1 MLSHFS
7 IDDAPIPLRCKR
19 CPGKGSAAQESSRFG
34 SYLRRGKEVDMKS
47 MTSRRRVSILLAL
60 VSIAALV
67 AMPVYAPGK
76 VEKIMVSTSGGPVGG
91 TAYIVY
97 STMAAIVSQYS
108 DKVRVSCEGG
118 GGTAENYE
126 RIEPGKLDFGNGI
139 DPTCYEAYTG
149 TGAYEGK
156 PHKHLRF
163 LTFHHYA
170 VFWFCTLK
178 KSGFN
183 NLSDLKGKRVSPG
196 MPGSSSTILAE
207 RVLKTNGLD
216 VQKDCKVTYLTYSDM
231 VKALKD
237 GTIDAGMIGG
247 GHLTGLPSALLD
259 LVSTHD
265 VKIIPLVDKGA
276 PIRVGWTVIPKGT
289 VKGTDVDT
297 PTWTILSF
305 CIVRDTVPE
314 DVVYEIIKQWLTHLP
329 EFYKGHAVCKHM
341 TLDRVFNA
349 ATIPVHRGA
358 VKYYKEIGIWDKR
371 PAGVESE

>member
-1 MLSHFS
+1 
-7 IDDAPIPLRCKR
+7 
-19 CPGKGSAAQESSRFG
+19 
-34 SYLRRGKEVDMKS
+34 MKS

-163 LTFHHYA
+163 LTFHHFA
-170 VFWFCTLK
+170 VQWLCTLK
-178 KSGFN
+178 KSGLN
-183 NLSDLKGKRVSPG
+183 TLSDLKGKRVSPG
-196 MPGSSSTILAE
+196 PPGTSATIVAE
-207 RVLKTNGLD
+207 RVLKANGLD
-216 VQKDCKVTYLTYSDM
+216 VQKDCKATYLTYSDC
-231 VKALKD
+231 VKALRD
-237 GTIDAGMIGG
+237 GNIEAGLIMGG
-247 GHLTGLPSALLD
+247 APTGPPSAVMD
-259 LVSTHD
+259 LMSMHD
-265 VKIIPLVDKGA
+265 VKVIPLVDKGA
-276 PIRVGWTVIPKGT
+276 TTKIMGLGGWTVIPKGT

-305 CIVRDTVPE
+305 CIIRDTVPE
-314 DVVYEIIKQWLTHLP
+314 IAAYEIVKQWLTHLP
-329 EFYKGHAVCKHM
+329 EFYKAHPVCKDM
-341 TLDRVFNA
+341 TLDRVFLG